1 MNELLVTVA
10 RRLDQIARDV
20 PGRYGEG

>member
-10 RRLDQIARDV
+10 QRLDQIAHDV

>member
-10 RRLDQIARDV
+10 RRLDQIAHDV